1 MVSLQ
6 HDMLE
11 ASGLRASQLDS
22 SGYQPGKRN
31 AALLGSRR
39 RGITEKTMVWAMDSQ
54 DWAALAVDH
63 NEGEAYITEESGDE
77 LAIREARRQES
88 WQALGEYRQYY

>member
-1 MVSLQ
+1 LTVLDINLANATLHFWDLGGEESL
-6 HDMLE
+6 
-11 ASGLRASQLDS
+11 
-22 SGYQPGKRN
+22 
-31 AALLGSRR
+31 RR
-39 RGITEKTMVWAMDSQ
+39 LWGRYYDDANVLVWAMDSQ